1 MDVNSSK
8 VALIDDSVFFVGEEE
23 TISDLFSNDGGA
35 GRGAH
40 SLGAAT
46 RELRRVNRAL
56 RRIAIERGGA
66 PDSAADARA
75 IIAAR
80 RLCQSRFGPEIG
92 DTAWMLLLEA
102 FTARIE
108 GRRLAVTSFGAAGG
122 ITRSTAYRWTRRLLE
137 RGLLSAQGSPER
149 GRATFV
155 TLSDAAAEHIRASLA
170 EARSLSSRGG

>member
-1 MDVNSSK
+1 MLSL
-8 VALIDDSVFFVGEEE
+8 AREES
-23 TISDLFSNDGGA
+23 ISDASANGGRA
-35 GRGAH
+35 IRRAQT
-40 SLGAAT
+40 LIAAT
-46 RELRRVNRAL
+46 RELRRVSQAL
-56 RRIAIERGGA
+56 RRIAMERGGT

-122 ITRSTAYRWTRRLLE
+122 ITRSTAYRWTRRLIE
-137 RGLLSAQGSPER
+137 RGLLSVQGPPDG

-155 TLSDAAAEHIRASLA
+155 TLSDAAAAHIRASLA
-170 EARSLSSRGG
+170 EARTLSSRAG

>member
-1 MDVNSSK
+1 MLLL
-8 VALIDDSVFFVGEEE
+8 AREES
-23 TISDLFSNDGGA
+23 ISDAPTDGGKA
-35 GRGAH
+35 IRRAQT
-40 SLGAAT
+40 LIAAT

-56 RRIAIERGGA
+56 ARIATVRGGA
-66 PDSAADARA
+66 SDSAADARA

-122 ITRSTAYRWTRRLLE
+122 ITRSTAYRWTRRLIE
-137 RGLLSAQGSPER
+137 RGLLAIQGPPDR

-155 TLSDAAAEHIRASLA
+155 TLSDAAADHIRASLA
-170 EARSLSSRGG
+170 EARALSSRPA

>member
-1 MDVNSSK
+1 
-8 VALIDDSVFFVGEEE
+8 LQREES
-23 TISDLFSNDGGA
+23 ISDASANDGRA
-35 GRGAH
+35 LRRAQT
-40 SLGAAT
+40 LIAAT

-56 RRIAIERGGA
+56 ARLATERGGA
-66 PDSAADARA
+66 PDSATDARA

-122 ITRSTAYRWTRRLLE
+122 ITRSTAYRWTRRLIE
-137 RGLLSAQGSPER
+137 RGLLSVQGEPDR

-155 TLSDAAAEHIRASLA
+155 ILSDAAADHIRTSLA
-170 EARSLSSRGG
+170 EARALSSRSG

>member
-1 MDVNSSK
+1 LLSL
-8 VALIDDSVFFVGEEE
+8 AREES
-23 TISDLFSNDGGA
+23 ISDAPANGGGTLRRA
-35 GRGAH
+35 QT
-40 SLGAAT
+40 LIAAT
-46 RELRRVNRAL
+46 RELRRVHRTL
-56 RRIAIERGGA
+56 RRIATERGGA
-66 PDSAADARA
+66 PDSAGDARA

-122 ITRSTAYRWTRRLLE
+122 ITRSTAYRWTRRLIE
-137 RGLLSAQGSPER
+137 RGLLSVQGNPDR

-155 TLSDAAAEHIRASLA
+155 TLSDAAAEHIRTSLD
-170 EARSLSSRGG
+170 EARALSSRAG